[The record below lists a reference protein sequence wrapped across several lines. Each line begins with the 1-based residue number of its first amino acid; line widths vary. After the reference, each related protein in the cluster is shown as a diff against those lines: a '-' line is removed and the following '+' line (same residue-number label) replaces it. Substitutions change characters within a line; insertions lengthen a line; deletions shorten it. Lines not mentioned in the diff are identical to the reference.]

1 MLPGLA
7 LGVGLFILIDGAL
20 SSISR
25 IALWLAVATLLTVGI
40 RLLLSA
46 RSLRIITEER
56 YRQAHTDELTGLGN
70 RRQLS
75 LILDLFFA
83 DEVDTDATPREMA
96 FLFVDL
102 NHFKEINDSFGHPA
116 GDELLRQLGPRLT
129 RAVGESGSVVR
140 LGGDELAVVLID
152 ADADV
157 AIEVAQRIMAKS
169 ISPSTCTRSRRPSG
183 PASASRWRPTTPTTD
198 RR

>member
-1 MLPGLA
+1 MSMAMWLPSKRADPLQREKPAGFLLPGLA
-7 LGVGLFILIDGAL
+7 LGVGLFILIDGAI

-25 IALWLAVATLLTVGI
+25 VALWLAVATLLTVGI

-83 DEVDTDATPREMA
+83 DEVDTDAAPREMA

-116 GDELLRQLGPRLT
+116 GDELLAPT
-129 RAVGESGSVVR
+129 RTAP
-140 LGGDELAVVLID
+140 D
-152 ADADV
+152 A
-157 AIEVAQRIMAKS
+157 
-169 ISPSTCTRSRRPSG
+169 RRG
-183 PASASRWRPTTPTTD
+183 
-198 RR
+198 